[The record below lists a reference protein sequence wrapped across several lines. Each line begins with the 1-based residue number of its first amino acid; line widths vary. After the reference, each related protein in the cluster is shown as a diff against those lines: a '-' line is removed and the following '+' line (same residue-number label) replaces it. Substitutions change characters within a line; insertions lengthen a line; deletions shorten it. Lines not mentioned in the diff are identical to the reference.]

1 MCLRNFS
8 KDFTDNNMKKT
19 RLNGYV
25 SNPSV
30 DYNII
35 DTSKIIDIHKY
46 LINKNDM
53 KWCLELLK
61 NVYYTFK

>member
-8 KDFTDNNMKKT
+8 KDLTDNSMKKT
-19 RLNGYV
+19 RLNGYA

-46 LINKNDM
+46 LTKKHNI
-53 KWCLELLK
+53 KWCSHL
-61 NVYYTFK
+61 FKKSDCY

>member
-1 MCLRNFS
+1 
-8 KDFTDNNMKKT
+8 MKKT
-19 RLNGYV
+19 RLNGYA

-46 LINKNDM
+46 SINKNDM
-53 KWCLELLK
+53 K
-61 NVYYTFK
+61 